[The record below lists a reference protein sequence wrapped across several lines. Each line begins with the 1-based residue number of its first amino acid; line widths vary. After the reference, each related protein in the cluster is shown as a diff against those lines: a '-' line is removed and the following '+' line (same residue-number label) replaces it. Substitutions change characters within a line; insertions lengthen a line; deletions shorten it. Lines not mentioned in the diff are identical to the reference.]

1 MKYSKQQIFES
12 ALALNGDDK
21 KYAITVED
29 NKIVTRVKW
38 MDAVLF
44 SPTSVSNKMRDF
56 EYTVT
61 VNDDGTYYEIE
72 KYTDTSGSAHSGGFG
87 LSKRV
92 FYGKRASRTIGLGID
107 KQTGK
112 AGIVDVSFN
121 SAEYIRPVKE
131 LMQNSGYKKK
141 MWPVAKYLTVAS
153 CLIVLAVLIA
163 IMISVVGGAVTKEP
177 ISADEFE
184 AMAVAGGYQ
193 VQFQEPSGQDQQ
205 IVYVAHDSKDGY
217 QIVFYSFDD
226 FESAKGFYRATKSDF
241 ESVTSKNED
250 DYSTSS
256 SSVSDYEK
264 YRASGDERYMYVA
277 RIENTVVLV
286 NVNAD
291 HKQEVKDFIKEM
303 GY

>member
-44 SPTSVSNKMRDF
+44 SPTSVSNEMRDF

-72 KYTDTSGSAHSGGFG
+72 KYTDTSGAAHSGGFG
-87 LSKRV
+87 LRKRV

-112 AGIVDVSFN
+112 AGIVVASFN

-131 LMQNSGYKKK
+131 LMQNAGYKKK
-141 MWPVAKYLTVAS
+141 MWPVAK
-153 CLIVLAVLIA
+153 CLIVAACVIVMAALVA
-163 IMISVVGGAVTKEP
+163 IIISVGGAGAKEP
-177 ISADEFE
+177 IGADEFE
-184 AMAVAGGYQ
+184 AKARAGGYEMQ
-193 VQFQEPSGQDQQ
+193 AQEDASQERQN
-205 IVYVAHDSKDGY
+205 VYVALDPKDGY

-226 FESAKGFYRATKSDF
+226 SASAKAFYRSKKSDF
-241 ESVTSKNED
+241 ESIASGD
-250 DYSTSS
+250 DSSTSS
-256 SSVSDYEK
+256 TSTPDYEK
-264 YRASGDERYMYVA
+264 YSASGDERYMYVA

-286 NVNAD
+286 NVKAD
-291 HKQEVKDFIKEM
+291 HEQEVTEFVKEL